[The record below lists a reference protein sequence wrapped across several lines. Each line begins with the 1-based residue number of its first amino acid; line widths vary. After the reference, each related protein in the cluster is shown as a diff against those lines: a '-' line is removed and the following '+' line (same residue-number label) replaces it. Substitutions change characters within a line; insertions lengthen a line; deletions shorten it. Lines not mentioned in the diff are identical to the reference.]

1 MENDNN
7 SKQWGVPNDYFNQS
21 KLRMLQKIELEE
33 EKELFARLYD
43 LRTNVFEVPTNYFSS
58 SELVSTL
65 KLEQLK
71 TYTIFTVPEN
81 YFLDNAIVLRQKLSF
96 IKGEGQ
102 YNTLFFKLKKYRLH
116 AAAAVIVMSLS
127 FFGLNYFKD
136 NSVPV
141 TYEYSIENTIDI
153 DELEENDIVEQMS
166 NPSNLDAETTIEQQL
181 DEEDITNAI

>member
-7 SKQWGVPNDYFNQS
+7 KQWGVPNDYFSQS
-21 KLRMLQKIELEE
+21 KLRLLQKIEVEA

-43 LRTNVFEVPTNYFSS
+43 LRTNVFEVPTNYFNS

-71 TYTIFTVPEN
+71 TPTIFTVPEN
-81 YFLDNAIVLRQKLSF
+81 YFSDNAIVLKQKLAF
-96 IKGEGQ
+96 IKGDGQ
-102 YNTLFFKLKKYRLH
+102 TGTLFSKLKKYRLH

-127 FFGLNYFKD
+127 FFGLNYFKT
-136 NSVPV
+136 NNIPV
-141 TYEYSIENTIDI
+141 VNEYSLDNNIDI

-166 NPSNLDAETTIEQQL
+166 EPSSSDAETIIEQQL